1 MAELGSTRADM
12 GATQVLKVVQEKP
25 MSVYEILEIVY
36 KANREKGY
44 DAVNQLTGYL
54 VSDDPTYIT
63 SYNDARKLVR
73 RLERDEIIEEL
84 ISSYV
89 KSKGWDKL

>member
-1 MAELGSTRADM
+1 MQDLGN
-12 GATQVLKVVQEKP
+12 TQFFRVEQEKP
-25 MSVYEILEIVY
+25 MSVSEILEIVY
-36 KANREKGY
+36 KANKEKGY
-44 DAVNQLTGYL
+44 DAVNQITGYL

-84 ISSYV
+84 ISSYI
-89 KSKGWDKL
+89 KSNGWN

>member
-1 MAELGSTRADM
+1 MADLGQ
-12 GATQVLKVVQEKP
+12 TQVVKIEQEKP
-25 MSVYEILEIVY
+25 MSVAEILEIVY
-36 KANREKGY
+36 RANKEKGY
-44 DAVNQLTGYL
+44 DAINQLTGYL

-84 ISSYV
+84 IASYA
-89 KSKGWDKL
+89 KQHGWD

>member
-1 MAELGSTRADM
+1 MQDLGN
-12 GATQVLKVVQEKP
+12 TQFFKVEQEKP
-25 MSVYEILEIVY
+25 MSVAEILEIVY
-36 KANREKGY
+36 KANKEKGY
-44 DAVNQLTGYL
+44 DAVNQITGYL

-84 ISSYV
+84 ISSYI
-89 KSKGWDKL
+89 KANGWN

>member
-1 MAELGSTRADM
+1 MADLGST
-12 GATQVLKVVQEKP
+12 QVIKVSQDKDY
-25 MSVYEILEIVY
+25 SVKDILEIVY
-36 KANREKGY
+36 KANKEKGY

-73 RLERDEIIEEL
+73 RLERDEVIEEL
-84 ISSYV
+84 IKTYV
-89 KSKGWDKL
+89 KVNGWK

>member
-1 MAELGSTRADM
+1 MADLGSTQVVRV
-12 GATQVLKVVQEKP
+12 TQDKP
-25 MSVYEILEIVY
+25 YSVSEILEIVY
-36 KANREKGY
+36 KANKEKGY
-44 DAVNQLTGYL
+44 DAINQLTGYL

-84 ISSYV
+84 IKSYV
-89 KSKGWDKL
+89 KSKGLE

>member
-1 MAELGSTRADM
+1 MADLSG
-12 GATQVLKVVQEKP
+12 TQILKVVQPKEL
-25 MSVYEILEIVY
+25 SVEEVLEAVY
-36 KANREKGY
+36 KANKEKGY
-44 DAVNQLTGYL
+44 DAINQITGYL

-63 SYNDARKLVR
+63 SYNGARKLVG

-89 KSKGWDKL
+89 KNKGWD

>member
-1 MAELGSTRADM
+1 MADL
-12 GATQVLKVVQEKP
+12 GATQVLKVVQEKQ
-25 MSVYEILEIVY
+25 MSVEEILEIVY

-44 DAVNQLTGYL
+44 DAVNQITGYL

-73 RLERDEIIEEL
+73 RLERDEIIDRE
-84 ISSYV
+84 IT
-89 KSKGWDKL
+89 

>member
-1 MAELGSTRADM
+1 MADL
-12 GATQVLKVVQEKP
+12 GATQILKVVTEKP
-25 MSVYEILEIVY
+25 MSVAEVLEKVY
-36 KANREKGY
+36 KANKEKGY
-44 DAVNQLTGYL
+44 DAVNQITGYL

-84 ISSYV
+84 ITSYI
-89 KSKGWDKL
+89 KTNGWDK